1 MLSATR
7 YTQGR
12 AGAVFLTGH
21 ISVVGA
27 QMKYE
32 DEQSES
38 TIDAVGRC
46 WATTLR
52 KQQRGPSWNPCMVY
66 ARHHFKGFF
75 ACAKE
80 RQYSQVR
87 KFSAPSFWWN
97 SFSPSSSPPWLKKS
111 LKCNTLRCPETTL
124 FGTFHLHHGWR
135 NFEFWYSQMPPER
148 LILVIFFLL
157 MIEEIL
163 NFDTLRCPRNDLF
176 L

>member
-1 MLSATR
+1 MIRKSSITLYHHPPDPPDPPDMTNI
-7 YTQGR
+7 QGR
-12 AGAVFLTGH
+12 AGAEFLTGH

-66 ARHHFKGFF
+66 ARHHFKSFF
-75 ACAKE
+75 TCAIM
-80 RQYSQVR
+80 V
-87 KFSAPSFWWN
+87 KFLFAIFIS
-97 SFSPSSSPPWLKKS
+97 
-111 LKCNTLRCPETTL
+111 TMVEEETTY

-135 NFEFWYSQMPPER
+135 NFIIWHSQMPSER
-148 LILVIFFLL
+148 PIFVIF
-157 MIEEIL
+157 IL
-163 NFDTLRCPRNDLF
+163 TMVEDVLRFHTHRILTNE
-176 L
+176 